1 MKFSA
6 QVSCYRTD
14 WDDIRAVV
22 KAMEAGRWHG
32 LYHADHF
39 VPPLAPRSDEPL
51 PAYEAFSLIAAA
63 AAMTE
68 RLELGHLVLGNTYRS
83 PGLVAKMAGT
93 IDHISHGRFTLG
105 IGAGWFKRE
114 HEAYGWDFPP
124 MKERSDRLE
133 EAACLLR
140 ALFMANEPIDYDG
153 RYYSLEAAPLSP
165 GGFGGRPI
173 PIMIG
178 GTGEQRTLRTLAMY
192 GDILNV
198 DGFAGKGMS
207 VELFTHKVAVL
218 ERHCEQVDRDPA
230 EIRHTALVPTML
242 TDDQGKADRFIEAIG
257 PNTVAGTA
265 SYIIDR
271 LGELAEIGVDEVMVG
286 RLPNDP
292 SEFQRFDEEVLAVFD

>member
-22 KAMEAGRWHG
+22 EAMEAGRWHG

-39 VPPLAPRSDEPL
+39 VPPLAPRSDESL
-51 PAYEAFSLIAAA
+51 TAYEGYSLIAAA

-114 HEAYGWDFPP
+114 HEAYGWDFPS

-140 ALFMANEPIDYDG
+140 ALFTANGPIDYDG
-153 RYYSLEAAPLSP
+153 HYYTLDAAPLSP
-165 GGFGGRPI
+165 GGFGGRAI

-178 GTGEQRTLRTLAMY
+178 GTGEQRTLRTLALY
-192 GDILNV
+192 GDVLNV

-207 VELFTHKVAVL
+207 VELVTHKAAVL

-230 EIRHTALVPTML
+230 EIRRTALVPTML
-242 TDDQGKADRFIEAIG
+242 TDDQDRADRFITAIG
-257 PNTVAGTA
+257 PNTVAGAAT
-265 SYIIDR
+265 YIVDR
-271 LGELAEIGVDEVMVG
+271 LGELAEVGVDEVMFG
-286 RLPNDP
+286 RLPNNP
-292 SEFQRFDEEVLAVFD
+292 TEFQRFEEEVLAVFD